1 MKNYCT
7 ILLIKPKSISLPTL
21 HVVIKP
27 HPGWDFNPSSFQ
39 NLNFTNCIYMN
50 TGDNDSVLR
59 KNPPGRPTV
68 KGVAIVYG

>member
-7 ILLIKPKSISLPTL
+7 ILFIKAKSISLPTL
-21 HVVIKP
+21 HLVIKP
-27 HPGWDFNPSSFQ
+27 HPGLDFNPSSFQ
-39 NLNFTNCIYMN
+39 NLNFTNCINMD

-59 KNPPGRPTV
+59 NWPTV